1 MERILPHL
9 NKMKGIKLLGGIKL
23 KTLLA
28 KGRISNNVLIQNKVN
43 YSTDDKYNTKDIK
56 LHSVCNLNTIKK
68 NLYNFLKRNKFN
80 LNYLYIRLLVK
91 IDDGRYLSLGNGH
104 VIELG
109 NKKDLKM
116 YYEHL
121 AIKLAFMFDEYQVK
135 NIVEIRIIY
144 GDSNKTNYETFAAKN
159 RSLTSIDGFKKA
171 KNDLNLPKNN
181 QYYSWGTLV
190 IISPTVSY
198 LKDLTINELI
208 SNIVIEKL
216 GDKCKL
222 RVETLDGKI
231 YNCEDVHKENKLKK
245 RNLISIIDMS
255 NLVGDNTLPVTKD
268 KTSEIKSTPVFGSD
282 LTNISLSEN
291 KRNIKLSPKS
301 KKTVIKHMTLD
312 LETALTDNVD
322 GTKVMKIICA
332 SLFWFG
338 RDPKLYFDYAHS
350 LVLNKV
356 VDKIHSYT
364 VHLDNK
370 LPYRKGKV
378 KLIKELFDIIFEHG
392 NIKEPMWKDRDG
404 QLKYYL
410 GAKVTRKTVLYIH
423 NGARFDL
430 VLLLKDLLNT
440 GMYKIHPL
448 YKDGKFISLKVVRK
462 SDNAEILI
470 KDSFLILNSS
480 LDKLAKSFN
489 LVFSKTIFP
498 YTFPTLDNLDYIG
511 DVPDIKY
518 FSDKVTLDQYNEY
531 KSRFNGNWNLREE
544 LEKYCENDCRV
555 LYYILDK
562 FNELILN
569 KFNIDIHK
577 FPTLSSLAY
586 NIFKANYLKY
596 SHKQLTQNA
605 KGKTTF
611 VKVSQIPVIAEENYK
626 IIKQAY
632 FGGHCDMYI
641 PTNPIGTNIYC
652 YDVNSLYP
660 YVMKAFDY
668 PINFLTN
675 FIGDIRILNPQLW
688 NDTLGFYKV
697 RVNCPNS
704 LIHPILPIK
713 IKGNTVF
720 PTGTWE
726 GLYFSEEI
734 KNAENFGYK
743 FEILEGIVFTKA
755 NIFSDYITKLYD
767 IKSNT
772 SKDDPMYG
780 ISKLLLNSLYGRFG
794 LNPDLNNYYFYHKNL
809 MPKNKAID
817 IELTLDD
824 YYLVC
829 DINSKNVMEGS
840 ESNVAIA
847 GAVTAYARIHMS
859 QFKNSNL
866 FNLYY
871 SDTDSIYID
880 KELDSKYVSDNELG
894 LLKLEKVL
902 SKFVAVGPKF
912 YGGVEL
918 NTANQFSKVK
928 GLSNSLTIEQ
938 LEYLLVKDNIISLK
952 QNKWFR
958 DYVDSSVIIRETSYD
973 SKATDNKRR
982 IIFDSNNIMVNTKPI
997 VLT

>member
-1 MERILPHL
+1 
-9 NKMKGIKLLGGIKL
+9 
-23 KTLLA
+23 
-28 KGRISNNVLIQNKVN
+28 
-43 YSTDDKYNTKDIK
+43 
-56 LHSVCNLNTIKK
+56 
-68 NLYNFLKRNKFN
+68 
-80 LNYLYIRLLVK
+80 
-91 IDDGRYLSLGNGH
+91 
-104 VIELG
+104 
-109 NKKDLKM
+109 
-116 YYEHL
+116 
-121 AIKLAFMFDEYQVK
+121 
-135 NIVEIRIIY
+135 
-144 GDSNKTNYETFAAKN
+144 
-159 RSLTSIDGFKKA
+159 
-171 KNDLNLPKNN
+171 
-181 QYYSWGTLV
+181 
-190 IISPTVSY
+190 
-198 LKDLTINELI
+198 
-208 SNIVIEKL
+208 
-216 GDKCKL
+216 
-222 RVETLDGKI
+222 
-231 YNCEDVHKENKLKK
+231 
-245 RNLISIIDMS
+245 
-255 NLVGDNTLPVTKD
+255 
-268 KTSEIKSTPVFGSD
+268 
-282 LTNISLSEN
+282 
-291 KRNIKLSPKS
+291 
-301 KKTVIKHMTLD
+301 
-312 LETALTDNVD
+312 
-322 GTKVMKIICA
+322 
-332 SLFWFG
+332 
-338 RDPKLYFDYAHS
+338 
-350 LVLNKV
+350 
-356 VDKIHSYT
+356 
-364 VHLDNK
+364 
-370 LPYRKGKV
+370 
-378 KLIKELFDIIFEHG
+378 
-392 NIKEPMWKDRDG
+392 MWKDRDG

>member
-1 MERILPHL
+1 
-9 NKMKGIKLLGGIKL
+9 MKGIKLLGGIKL

-301 KKTVIKHMTLD
+301 RKTVIKHMTLD

-531 KSRFNGNWNLREE
+531 KSRFNGNWNLR
-544 LEKYCENDCRV
+544 
-555 LYYILDK
+555 
-562 FNELILN
+562 
-569 KFNIDIHK
+569 
-577 FPTLSSLAY
+577 
-586 NIFKANYLKY
+586 
-596 SHKQLTQNA
+596 
-605 KGKTTF
+605 
-611 VKVSQIPVIAEENYK
+611 
-626 IIKQAY
+626 
-632 FGGHCDMYI
+632 
-641 PTNPIGTNIYC
+641 
-652 YDVNSLYP
+652 
-660 YVMKAFDY
+660 
-668 PINFLTN
+668 
-675 FIGDIRILNPQLW
+675 
-688 NDTLGFYKV
+688 
-697 RVNCPNS
+697 
-704 LIHPILPIK
+704 
-713 IKGNTVF
+713 
-720 PTGTWE
+720 
-726 GLYFSEEI
+726 
-734 KNAENFGYK
+734 
-743 FEILEGIVFTKA
+743 
-755 NIFSDYITKLYD
+755 
-767 IKSNT
+767 
-772 SKDDPMYG
+772 
-780 ISKLLLNSLYGRFG
+780 
-794 LNPDLNNYYFYHKNL
+794 
-809 MPKNKAID
+809 
-817 IELTLDD
+817 
-824 YYLVC
+824 
-829 DINSKNVMEGS
+829 
-840 ESNVAIA
+840 
-847 GAVTAYARIHMS
+847 
-859 QFKNSNL
+859 
-866 FNLYY
+866 
-871 SDTDSIYID
+871 
-880 KELDSKYVSDNELG
+880 
-894 LLKLEKVL
+894 
-902 SKFVAVGPKF
+902 
-912 YGGVEL
+912 
-918 NTANQFSKVK
+918 
-928 GLSNSLTIEQ
+928 
-938 LEYLLVKDNIISLK
+938 
-952 QNKWFR
+952 
-958 DYVDSSVIIRETSYD
+958 
-973 SKATDNKRR
+973 
-982 IIFDSNNIMVNTKPI
+982 
-997 VLT
+997 